1 MSQNAPDI
9 QTLGALRASGYIP
22 RSISA
27 EIRANLIDRLQSGA
41 PLFEGIVGYDD
52 TVLPDVQRAL
62 LAGHSMNLLGLR
74 GQAKT
79 RIARGLRGPARRVG
93 AHPSGCAATRRPLGS
108 HH

>member
-1 MSQNAPDI
+1 MPADATMSQNAPDI

-52 TVLPDVQRAL
+52 HL
-62 LAGHSMNLLGLR
+62 
-74 GQAKT
+74 
-79 RIARGLRGPARRVG
+79 
-93 AHPSGCAATRRPLGS
+93 ATRNAANTRDDATSRHRSVVNVVTG
-108 HH
+108 